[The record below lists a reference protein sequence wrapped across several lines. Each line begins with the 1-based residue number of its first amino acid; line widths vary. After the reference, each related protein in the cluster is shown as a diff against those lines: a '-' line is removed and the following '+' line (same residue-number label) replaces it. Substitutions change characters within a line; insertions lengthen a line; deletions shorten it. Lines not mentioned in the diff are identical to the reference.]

1 MFQQFN
7 ISRSGF
13 GTYQK
18 MMFNIT
24 NNIANAQTPGYKS
37 TRAELA
43 TLFPIILQEAE
54 LKYAEDEEMNPYIK
68 KKRGIELGTGVR
80 VEAITTDFSEGNI
93 QVTNNDLDVS
103 IRGDGFFQFRKPDGD
118 VIYSRAGNLARDVD
132 GNIIS
137 QSGYLLDPPIRIPQN
152 TTGLTIDAEGRA
164 FAAVNNESIPREI
177 GQILVARFNNPDG
190 LKNVGN
196 NFFKETVDSGEPI
209 VEVPGRNAAGQVVQ
223 YSIENSNVDIIKEMM
238 EMIMTQKGLELLGKA
253 MQSGE
258 QMLKAGMGMT

>member
-24 NNIANAQTPGYKS
+24 NNIANAQTPGYKQ
-37 TRAELA
+37 TRVELA
-43 TLFPIILQEAE
+43 TLFPVILQEAE
-54 LKYAEDEEMNPYIK
+54 VKYAQDEDLNPYVK

-80 VEAITTDFSEGNI
+80 VEAITTDFSEGNL
-93 QVTNNDLDVS
+93 QVTKNELDVA
-103 IRGDGFFQFRKPDGD
+103 IRGGGFFQFRKPDGD
-118 VIYSRAGNLARDVD
+118 IVYGRAGNFARDVD

-137 QSGYLLDPPIRIPQN
+137 QSGYTLDPPVRIPDS
-152 TTGLTIDAEGRA
+152 TTKLTIDPEGRV
-164 FAAVNNESIPREI
+164 FANVNNETTPREI
-177 GQILVARFNNPDG
+177 GQILLARFKNPDG

-196 NFFKETVDSGEPI
+196 NFYKETVDSGEPV
-209 VEVPGRNAAGQVVQ
+209 VEIPGRNATGQVVQ
-223 YSIENSNVDIIKEMM
+223 FSMENSNVDIIKEMM

-253 MQSGE
+253 MQAGE
-258 QMLKAGMGMT
+258 AMLKAGMGMT